1 MRFWGSGCFRT
12 YLWPHP
18 PPPSKSSDWVGSTP
32 TKRIYNIVTTTHPPL
47 ISLGWKKGVDNLFNL
62 KEPASPWFRPVCK
75 PQLIHFRVNLIYL
88 FFKIAFFF
96 WLYFKCMDKICCATP
111 GLFAGEEPMNQ
122 TILTQLLCGTFIHLM
137 GCCTGCCRM
146 GWITLALGFINI
158 SVCTI

>member
-1 MRFWGSGCFRT
+1 MFATVLCQLHSMNCFKCNLILMQCKTQNTDGTWAVNPPRPDARLKLLPRVRFWGSGCFRT

-75 PQLIHFRVNLIYL
+75 PQLIHFSVNLIFF
-88 FFKIAFFF
+88 FFKIAFF
-96 WLYFKCMDKICCATP
+96 
-111 GLFAGEEPMNQ
+111 
-122 TILTQLLCGTFIHLM
+122 
-137 GCCTGCCRM
+137 
-146 GWITLALGFINI
+146 LALF
-158 SVCTI
+158 